1 MNTVEIDS
9 NIEESEEVPLG
20 LQIDWLKN
28 VVPFVEAALAR
39 LDIDDWELSVLF
51 CADPFI
57 AALNKQYRG
66 IEAPTDV
73 LSFSQEDTHIA
84 GDIVISVDTL
94 ARNARDFKVPADEEL
109 KRLLVHGILHL
120 AGYDHGDS
128 LLPPKKMPTLSP
140 KNKLGTSPQQEM
152 LALQERVLTELS
164 DYSIIN
170 KRSFRQDTIWEY

>member
-1 MNTVEIDS
+1 MNTVEVDS
-9 NIEESEEVPLG
+9 NIEES
-20 LQIDWLKN
+20 WLCN
-28 VVPFVEAALAR
+28 VTPFVEAALAR
-39 LDIDDWELSVLF
+39 LGIDGWELSVLF

-57 AALNKQYRG
+57 TALNKQYRG

-73 LSFSQEDTHIA
+73 LSFSQEDAHIA

-94 ARNARDFKVPADEEL
+94 ARNAREFKVPADEEL

-120 AGYDHGDS
+120 AGYDHGEN
-128 LLPPKKMPTLSP
+128 TLCVPLQS
-140 KNKLGTSPQQEM
+140 EM

-164 DYSIIN
+164 DYSIIK